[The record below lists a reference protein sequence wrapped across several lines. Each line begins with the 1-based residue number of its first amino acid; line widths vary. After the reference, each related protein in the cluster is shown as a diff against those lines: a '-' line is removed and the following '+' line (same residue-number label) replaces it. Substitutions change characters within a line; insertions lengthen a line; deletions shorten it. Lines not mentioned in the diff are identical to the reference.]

1 MKFDCIIQNPPYVR
15 NLQLKILAEAIKH
28 LKDDKSVCV
37 NLSPVFMRKNEL
49 NQLRSIKEFLFK
61 RIISQTEQPASEMN
75 KVFGICGTADLAV
88 TVFSKEPQADI
99 EFPTDTIEQQIVAK
113 IRNRHKAKSIR
124 TMIWKTN
131 GQFEVPVQGDYGYAK
146 RWHNTL
152 EAMFSGNPNAKMKFV
167 SKEEADNFVKTTTT
181 TNIYKFMY
189 VVDDKAAIPAHLPFM
204 GNAIN
209 PRTGKKGYTGE
220 WTDDDLALYFNITP
234 EEYNI
239 INETIAKYE
248 NK

>member
-1 MKFDCIIQNPPYVR
+1 
-15 NLQLKILAEAIKH
+15 
-28 LKDDKSVCV
+28 
-37 NLSPVFMRKNEL
+37 MRKNEL

-61 RIISQTEQPASEMN
+61 RIINQTEQSASEMD
-75 KVFGICGTADLAV
+75 KVFGIYGTADLAV
-88 TVFSKEPQADI
+88 TVFSKEPQAGVA
-99 EFPTDTIEQQIVAK
+99 FPTDTVEQQIVAK

-146 RWHNTL
+146 RWHYTL
-152 EAMFSGNPNAKMKFV
+152 EAMLSGNPNAKMKFV

-189 VVDDKAAIPAHLPFM
+189 VVDDKAAIPAHLPFI

-220 WTDDDLALYFNITP
+220 WTNEDLYKLFEISPAEQKII
-234 EEYNI
+234 EETM
-239 INETIAKYE
+239 EKY
-248 NK
+248 K

>member
-1 MKFDCIIQNPPYVR
+1 MKFDCIIMNPPYQR
-15 NLQLKILAEAIKH
+15 NLHLKILAEAIKH
-28 LKDDKSVCV
+28 LKDEKSVCV

-61 RIISQTEQPASEMN
+61 RIISQTEQSASEMD
-75 KVFGICGTADLAV
+75 KVFGIYGTADLAV
-88 TVFSKEPQADI
+88 TVFSKEPHTGV
-99 EFPTDTIEQQIVAK
+99 EFPTNTIEQQIVAK

-124 TMIWKTN
+124 TMIWQTN

-146 RWHNTL
+146 RWHYTL
-152 EAMFSGNPNAKMKFV
+152 EAMLSGNPNAKMKFV

-209 PRTGKKGYTGE
+209 PRTKLKGYTGE
-220 WTDDDLALYFNITP
+220 WTDDDLVLYFNITP
-234 EEYNI
+234 AELKVIE
-239 INETIAKYE
+239 ETIEKY
-248 NK
+248 K

>member
-1 MKFDCIIQNPPYVR
+1 MKFDCIIINPPYQL
-15 NLQLKILAEAIKH
+15 NLHLNILAEAIKH

-37 NLSPVFMRKNEL
+37 NLSPAFMRKNEL

-61 RIISQTEQPASEMN
+61 RIISQTEQSASEMD
-75 KVFGICGTADLAV
+75 KVFGIYGTADLAV
-88 TVFSKEPQADI
+88 TVFSKEPQAGVA
-99 EFPTDTIEQQIVAK
+99 FPTDTVEQQIVAK

-131 GQFEVPVQGDYGYAK
+131 GQFEVPVQGDCGYAK

-152 EAMFSGNPNAKMKFV
+152 ETMFSGNPNAKMKFA

-189 VVDDKAAIPAHLPFM
+189 VVDDKAAIPAHLPFI

-209 PRTGKKGYTGE
+209 PRTKLKGYTGE
-220 WTDDDLALYFNITP
+220 WTDDDLYKFFNITP
-234 EEYNI
+234 AEQKIIEETM
-239 INETIAKYE
+239 EKY
-248 NK
+248 K

>member
-1 MKFDCIIQNPPYVR
+1 MKFDCIIMNPPYQR
-15 NLQLKILAEAIKH
+15 NLHLKILAESIKH

-61 RIISQTEQPASEMN
+61 RIISQTEQSASEMD
-75 KVFGICGTADLAV
+75 KVFGIYGTADLAV
-88 TVFSKEPQADI
+88 TLFSKEPHAGI

-131 GQFEVPVQGDYGYAK
+131 GQFEVPIQGDYGYAK
-146 RWHNTL
+146 RWHYTL
-152 EAMFSGNPNAKMKFV
+152 EAMLSGNPNAKMKFV

-209 PRTGKKGYTGE
+209 PRTNLKGYIGE
-220 WTDDDLALYFNITP
+220 WTDDDFYKFFNITP
-234 EEYNI
+234 EEQKVI
-239 INETIAKYE
+239 EETMEKY
-248 NK
+248 K